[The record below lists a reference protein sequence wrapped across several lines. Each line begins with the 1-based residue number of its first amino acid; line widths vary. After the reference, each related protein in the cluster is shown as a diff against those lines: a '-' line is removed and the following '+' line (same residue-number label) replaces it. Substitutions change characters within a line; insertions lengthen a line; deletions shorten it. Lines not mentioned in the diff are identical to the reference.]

1 MQIDALR
8 LSEHLARSLAPV
20 YLVIGEEPLLAQ
32 EACDAIRAAAR
43 AAGYTDRSVHDAGAG
58 ADWDRLFSDSQAL
71 SLFATRRLIEIRLPT
86 GKAGADGAEVLTGLA
101 QAAPPDTVILITAPK
116 IEKSA
121 RDAAWVDAVGTKGA
135 IVTARALSPRDLPG
149 WIATRAKAGGLRLT
163 ADAVERLVY
172 HTEGNLLACAQE
184 LEKLSLLYDSGTEIS
199 ESDLDGVLADNAR
212 FTVYRLV
219 DAALN
224 AEHAN
229 AARMLAALRAEGF
242 EPVLVSWALTR
253 ELRSLADASLA
264 MAAGA
269 SAGDALRS
277 AKVWSSRQPLVA
289 KALKRFKPTGWLALL
304 ASAAH
309 IDRVI
314 KGRAPGDTWLE
325 IERLVLRLSGMKAP
339 ELFAE

>member
-1 MQIDALR
+1 M
-8 LSEHLARSLAPV
+8 
-20 YLVIGEEPLLAQ
+20 
-32 EACDAIRAAAR
+32 
-43 AAGYTDRSVHDAGAG
+43 
-58 ADWDRLFSDSQAL
+58 
-71 SLFATRRLIEIRLPT
+71 
-86 GKAGADGAEVLTGLA
+86 
-101 QAAPPDTVILITAPK
+101 
-116 IEKSA
+116 
-121 RDAAWVDAVGTKGA
+121 
-135 IVTARALSPRDLPG
+135 
-149 WIATRAKAGGLRLT
+149 
-163 ADAVERLVY
+163 
-172 HTEGNLLACAQE
+172 
-184 LEKLSLLYDSGTEIS
+184 
-199 ESDLDGVLADNAR
+199 
-212 FTVYRLV
+212 

-253 ELRSLADASLA
+253 ELRTLTDASLA

-289 KALKRFKPTGWLALL
+289 KALKRFEPAGWLALL

-339 ELFAE
+339 ELIGTL